1 MTTTRKVTDP
11 DSTTRTPIDVDRI
24 RQDFPILGEKIHGN
38 PLVYLDNAASTQKP
52 EAVINA
58 VSDYYRHTN
67 ANIHRGVHHLSQK
80 ATQAY
85 ENTRGQVQRFIG
97 AAHAEE
103 IIFTAGTTESI
114 NLVASSFGRTRFRE
128 GDEIVISTMEHHS
141 NIVPWQLLCEQ
152 TGAVLRV
159 VPISDSGE
167 LLLDEY
173 EALLGPKTR
182 LVSIVHTSNAL
193 GTINPVNEIVTL
205 AHAREIPVLFDG
217 AQAVAHNTVDVQEIN
232 CDFFAFSG
240 HKIFGPTGVGV
251 LYGKK
256 ALLESMPPYQGG
268 GDMIES
274 VSFEKTTYA
283 QLPNKLEA
291 GTPNIAGVIGL
302 GEAIRYV
309 EDIGLEDISAYETM
323 LLDEATERVA
333 EIKGLRLV
341 GTAAHKASV
350 LSFVFDDIHPHDIG
364 TILDQDGVAVRAGHH
379 CAEPLMDRL
388 GVPATV
394 RASFALYNTREEI
407 DALVRALRKVT
418 EFFG

>member
-85 ENTRGQVQRFIG
+85 ENARGQVQRFIG

-128 GDEIVISTMEHHS
+128 GDEIVISAMEHHS

>member
-1 MTTTRKVTDP
+1 MTTTRNATDS
-11 DSTTRTPIDVDRI
+11 DHATRMSIDIEKI
-24 RQDFPILGEKIHGN
+24 RQDFPILQEKIHGN
-38 PLVYLDNAASTQKP
+38 RLAYLDNAASTQKP

-58 VSDYYRHTN
+58 VADYYRHTN

-80 ATQAY
+80 ATQEY
-85 ENTRGQVQRFIG
+85 ENARAQIQRFLN
-97 AAHAEE
+97 AAHTEE
-103 IIFTAGTTESI
+103 IIFTAGTTEAI
-114 NLVASSFGRTRFRE
+114 NLVASSFGRSHIGA
-128 GDEIVISTMEHHS
+128 GDEIVISAMEHHS
-141 NIVPWQLLCEQ
+141 NIVPWQILCEQ
-152 TGAVLRV
+152 LGAKLRV
-159 VPISDSGE
+159 APISDAGE
-167 LLLDEY
+167 LLIDEFQ
-173 EALLGPKTR
+173 ALLGPKTR

-193 GTINPVNEIVTL
+193 GTINPVKEIVAL
-205 AHAREIPVLFDG
+205 AHAKDIPVLLDG
-217 AQAVAHNTVDVQEIN
+217 AQAVAHNPVDVQDID

-240 HKIFGPTGVGV
+240 HKIYGPTGIGV

-256 ALLESMPPYQGG
+256 ALLEAMPPYQGG

-283 QLPNKLEA
+283 RLPNKLEA

-309 EDIGLEDISAYETM
+309 EEIGLDNIAAYETM

-333 EIKGLRLV
+333 DIKHLRLV
-341 GTAAHKASV
+341 GTAKNKASV
-350 LSFVFDDIHPHDIG
+350 LSFVFDDVHPHDVG

-388 GVPATV
+388 GVAATV
-394 RASFALYNTREEI
+394 RASFALYNTREDIE
-407 DALVRALRKVT
+407 ALVGALHKVT